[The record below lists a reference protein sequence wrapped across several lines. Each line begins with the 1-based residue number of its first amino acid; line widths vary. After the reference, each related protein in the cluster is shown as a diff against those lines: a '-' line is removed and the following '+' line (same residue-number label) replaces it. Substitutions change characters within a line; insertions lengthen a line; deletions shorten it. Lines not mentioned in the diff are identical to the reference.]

1 MVPDIERAELEFGA
15 PVELK
20 VVCTRMTV
28 FLNGRFIPE
37 AEAVVPISD
46 RGFLYGD
53 GLFET
58 LRVSRSRPLWWTRH
72 AARLQSGAE
81 FLRIA
86 LPWSGEELRRFASEL
101 IEKNALP
108 ECLLRVTVSRG
119 SGARG
124 YSIKGANTPTLAL
137 TLHPV
142 PAPPASI
149 RMATATIRVAAH
161 DPLAAIKSA
170 NKLTQILARAEA
182 EERSADEALL
192 LNIEGDVAEAASSN
206 VFWITNGTVATPP
219 VRDGALAGVTRD
231 VVLEL
236 CRAHQV
242 PTLEQQIPRAQLLGM
257 DGVFLTNS
265 ATGIVPVSE
274 LDAQKLRQSPLVRE
288 LQQWYQEALIAEA
301 NASPT

>member
-1 MVPDIERAELEFGA
+1 MQA
-15 PVELK
+15 
-20 VVCTRMTV
+20 
-28 FLNGRFIPE
+28 FLNGRFLPE

-58 LRVSRSRPLWWTRH
+58 LRVHRACPLWWSRH
-72 AARLQSGAE
+72 AARLQSGADL
-81 FLRIA
+81 LRIT
-86 LPWSGEELRRFASEL
+86 LPWSGEELRRFALEL

-108 ECLLRVTVSRG
+108 ECLLRITVSRG
-119 SGARG
+119 SGTRG
-124 YSIKGANTPTLAL
+124 YSTQGANTPTLAL
-137 TLHPV
+137 TLHPL
-142 PAPPASI
+142 PTPPVSV
-149 RMATATIRVAAH
+149 RLATATIRVAAH

-182 EERSADEALL
+182 EERGADEALL

-219 VRDGALAGVTRD
+219 VRNGALGGVTRD

-236 CRAHQV
+236 CRHHQV
-242 PTLEQQIPRAQLLGM
+242 PTLEPQIPRAQLLGTE
-257 DGVFLTNS
+257 GVFLTNS

-274 LDAQKLRQSPLVRE
+274 LDAQKLNQSPFVGK
-288 LQQWYQEALIAEA
+288 LQQWYLEALTAEA
-301 NASPT
+301 DVRLP

>member
-1 MVPDIERAELEFGA
+1 
-15 PVELK
+15 
-20 VVCTRMTV
+20 MTV
-28 FLNGRFIPE
+28 FLNGRFMPE

-58 LRVSRSRPLWWTRH
+58 LRVSRSSPLWWSRH

-81 FLRIA
+81 LLRIT
-86 LPWSGEELRRFASEL
+86 LPWPCDELRRFALEL

-108 ECLLRVTVSRG
+108 ECLLRIAVSRG
-119 SGARG
+119 SGVRG
-124 YSIKGANTPTLAL
+124 YSIQGANTPTLAL
-137 TLHPV
+137 TLHPL
-142 PAPPASI
+142 PTPPASV
-149 RMATATIRVAAH
+149 RLVTATIRVAAN

-170 NKLTQILARAEA
+170 NKLAQILARTEA
-182 EERSADEALL
+182 EERGADEALL
-192 LNIEGDVAEAASSN
+192 LNLEGDVAEAASSN

-219 VRDGALAGVTRD
+219 LRNGVLGGVTRD

-236 CRAHQV
+236 CRKHQV
-242 PTLEQQIPRAQLLGM
+242 RISEQPISRAELLRT

-274 LDAQKLRQSPLVRE
+274 LDAQKLNQSPLVRE
-288 LQQWYQEALIAEA
+288 LQQWYQETLLVEA
-301 NASPT
+301 NLHPA

>member
-1 MVPDIERAELEFGA
+1 MVNVQA
-15 PVELK
+15 
-20 VVCTRMTV
+20 

-86 LPWSGEELRRFASEL
+86 LPWSGDELRRFASEL

-108 ECLLRVTVSRG
+108 ECLLRITVSRG

-124 YSIKGANTPTLAL
+124 YSIQGANTPTLAL
-137 TLHPV
+137 TLHPLS
-142 PAPPASI
+142 APPAGV

-182 EERSADEALL
+182 EERGADEALL

-219 VRDGALAGVTRD
+219 LSNGALGGVTRD

-236 CRAHQV
+236 CRKHQV
-242 PTLEQQIPRAQLLGM
+242 QISEVPISRAELLRT

-274 LDAQKLRQSPLVRE
+274 LDAQKLNQSPLVGK
-288 LQQWYQEALIAEA
+288 LQQWYHGALAAEV
-301 NASPT
+301 NVQPS

>member
-1 MVPDIERAELEFGA
+1 
-15 PVELK
+15 
-20 VVCTRMTV
+20 MTV

-58 LRVSRSRPLWWTRH
+58 LRVSRSAPLWWTRH

-81 FLRIA
+81 LLRIA
-86 LPWSGEELRRFASEL
+86 LPWSCDELRRFASEL

-108 ECLLRVTVSRG
+108 ECLLRITVSRG

-124 YSIKGANTPTLAL
+124 YSIRGADKPSLAL
-137 TLHPV
+137 TLHPL
-142 PAPPASI
+142 PAPPASV

-170 NKLTQILARAEA
+170 NKLAQILARAEA
-182 EERSADEALL
+182 EERGADEALL
-192 LNIEGDVAEAASSN
+192 LNLDGDVAEAASSN
-206 VFWITNGTVATPP
+206 VFWITSGTVATPP
-219 VRDGALAGVTRD
+219 LRNGALGGVTRD

-236 CRAHQV
+236 CRTHQV
-242 PTLEQQIPRAQLLGM
+242 PTLEQPIARAQLLGM
-257 DGVFLTNS
+257 DGAFLTNS

-274 LDAQKLRQSPLVRE
+274 LDAQKLNESPLVTK
-288 LQQWYQEALIAEA
+288 LQQWYREALIAEA
-301 NASPT
+301 NARPT